1 MRPEDRRAK
10 FADRLLE
17 LVQAC
22 IQERGTARAQLIA
35 MELSMML
42 FPNEAQNS
50 AEQKEIYGTISVPI
64 KDMPTARGK
73 DIEMCA
79 KIWKATLEHFNAH
92 RPVLPHE
99 HMKIAQLVKIYGATA
114 VAYAFVGM
122 RHEERT
128 QSFDPAKNLSI
139 ARCQD
144 PKLFEKFLNIG
155 SIEKTK
161 QDKADAAA
169 ARHELRKKIT
179 QDGEKT

>member
-10 FADRLLE
+10 FADKLLD
-17 LVQAC
+17 LVNNRS
-22 IQERGTARAQLIA
+22 EARAQPLA
-35 MELSMML
+35 MELAMML
-42 FPNEAQNS
+42 FPNEAQNP
-50 AEQKEIYGTISVPI
+50 AEHKEIYGTISVPMR
-64 KDMPTARGK
+64 DMLGGSKNSK

-79 KIWKATLEHFNAH
+79 KIWKSTLEHFNAH

-99 HMKIAQLVKIYGATA
+99 HMKIAQLVKTYGATA

-128 QSFDPAKNLSI
+128 QTFDPAKNLSL

-144 PKLFEKFLNIG
+144 EKLFEKFLNLG

-161 QDKADAAA
+161 RDRADAAA
-169 ARHELRKKIT
+169 ARNELRKKIT
-179 QDGEKT
+179 RDGEKT